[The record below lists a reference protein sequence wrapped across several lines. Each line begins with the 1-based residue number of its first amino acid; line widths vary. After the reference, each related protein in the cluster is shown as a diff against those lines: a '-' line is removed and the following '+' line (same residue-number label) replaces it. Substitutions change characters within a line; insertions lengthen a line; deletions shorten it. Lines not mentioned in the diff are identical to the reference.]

1 MRRQRLALCGVL
13 AVSCVLCSCGILP
26 TEEEFDA
33 APVVKE
39 YEGDNHSKYTLVRG
53 DMVKKESIDAA
64 FQGTKKVETKGEGM
78 GVRIKKVCVK
88 KGQKVSE
95 GDVLIKNYVAEH
107 ENTVKNA
114 KRQIESLELQM
125 KQAKVMR
132 KEELAKLKKLGGS
145 KEQKENIRAQYDSQ
159 IKNCE
164 STLKLVRLDL
174 EEAQSEIE
182 SNYVRSDISGT
193 VTLADSSFDG
203 GYATE
208 EDVLVTVRGKK
219 RNRFRATTEYAS
231 RFKEGQEVTIT
242 VAGQQYKVTVKKTD
256 EKNKIYFYPKTELP
270 LKNGV
275 VGSIDL
281 ILKEKKNVL
290 YLPTAL
296 VYDMGNKK
304 IVYVEGENG
313 IKTIREVTVGEEM
326 SSTVEIT
333 GGLEENEQVITN

>member
-1 MRRQRLALCGVL
+1 MRRQKQLICGVL
-13 AVSCVLCSCGILP
+13 AMSCILCSCGILP

-39 YEGDNHSKYTLVRG
+39 YEGDNYSKYTLVRG
-53 DMVKKESIDAA
+53 DMVKKESVDAS
-64 FQGTKKVETKGEGM
+64 FQGTTKAETKGEGM
-78 GVRIKKVCVK
+78 GVRIKEICVK

-95 GDVLIKNYVAEH
+95 GDVLVKNYVAEQ
-107 ENTVKNA
+107 ENMVKNS
-114 KRQIESLELQM
+114 KRQIENLELQM
-125 KQAKVMR
+125 KQARTMR
-132 KEELAKLKKLGGS
+132 QAELKKLKKLGGT
-145 KEQKENIRAQYDSQ
+145 KEQKENIKAQYDSQ

-182 SNYVRSDISGT
+182 DNYVLSDISGT
-193 VTLADSSFDG
+193 VMTVNSSFEG

-208 EDVLVTVRGKK
+208 EDVLVTVVGKK
-219 RNRFRATTEYAS
+219 RNRFRAKTEYAS
-231 RFKEGQEVTIT
+231 HFRDGQEVTIT
-242 VAGQQYKVTVKKTD
+242 VIGQQYKVTAKKSD

-270 LKNGV
+270 VKNGV

-290 YLPTAL
+290 YLPAAL
-296 VYDMGNKK
+296 VYDMGDKK

-313 IKTIREVTVGEEM
+313 IKTIREVTIGERM
-326 SSTVEIT
+326 GNMLEIT
-333 GGLEENEQVITN
+333 NGLKENEQIITN

>member
-1 MRRQRLALCGVL
+1 MRRQKLVLCGVL
-13 AVSCVLCSCGILP
+13 ALSCVLCSCGILP

-33 APVVKE
+33 APMVKE
-39 YEGDNHSKYTLVRG
+39 YEGDNYSKYTLVRG
-53 DMVKKESIDAA
+53 DMVQKESVDAVY
-64 FQGTKKVETKGEGM
+64 QGTKKVETNGEGI

-95 GDVLIKNYVAEH
+95 GDVLIKNYMAEQ
-107 ENTVKNA
+107 ENTVKNT

-125 KQAKVMR
+125 KQARMMR
-132 KEELAKLKKLGGS
+132 TAELAKLKKLGGS
-145 KEQKENIRAQYDSQ
+145 KEQKENIRAQYDAQ

-164 STLKLVRLDL
+164 STLKLARLDL
-174 EEAQSEIE
+174 QEAQDEIE
-182 SNYVRSDISGT
+182 NSYVLSDISGT
-193 VTLADSSFDG
+193 VTVADSSFDG

-208 EDVLVTVRGKK
+208 EDVLVAVRGKK
-219 RNRFRATTEYAS
+219 RNRFRARTKYAS
-231 RFKEGQEVTIT
+231 RFKEGEEVTIT
-242 VAGQQYKVTVKKTD
+242 VAGQQYKATVQKTD
-256 EKNKIYFYPKTELP
+256 EKDKIYFYPKTELP
-270 LKNGV
+270 LKNGA

-290 YLPTAL
+290 YLPAAL
-296 VYDMGNKK
+296 IYDMGDKK

-313 IKTIREVTVGEEM
+313 IKTIREITVGEQM